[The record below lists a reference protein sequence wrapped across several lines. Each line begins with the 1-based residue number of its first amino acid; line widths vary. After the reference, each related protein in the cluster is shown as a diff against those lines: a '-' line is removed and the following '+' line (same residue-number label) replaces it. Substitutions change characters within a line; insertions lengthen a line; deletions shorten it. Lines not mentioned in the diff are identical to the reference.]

1 MKNNATKKQASA
13 NATDEPSAANSQP
26 KRKEGYYNWL
36 KIKAKA
42 GTVERTLSF
51 PIKPEFEDW
60 LWELDALY
68 GDPDHDPNSTFELEG
83 NGRMKISLSI
93 VNFQKKF

>member
-1 MKNNATKKQASA
+1 MKNNATEKQPSA
-13 NATDEPSAANSQP
+13 NATEKPSKA
-26 KRKEGYYNWL
+26 GFNWL

-68 GDPDHDPNSTFELEG
+68 GDPNHDPNSTFELEG
-83 NGRMKISLSI
+83 NGRMKITLSI
-93 VNFQKKF
+93 ETFQQKF